1 MRYAICGLFS
11 AFICWFVLFL
21 SYLPYELG
29 YDCNR
34 AIYPQAVDIPKE
46 VIQACREVL
55 KKASEK

>member
-11 AFICWFVLFL
+11 AFICWFVILL
-21 SYLPYELG
+21 SHLPMRG
-29 YDCNR
+29 YDCR
-34 AIYPQAVDIPKE
+34 LATYPQAVDIPKE